1 MMSSKYSRV
10 CAEIDMDAIAE
21 NFRVMHEAIRPETKL
36 VAVIKTDGYGHGAVP
51 IAQMIQPED
60 YIWGFAVATMT
71 EAMILRKN
79 QITKPVLIL
88 GYTFEEDY
96 EDLIRYEIRPVVF
109 KLDMTKKLSQAA
121 IQLKKTLSIHIGLDT
136 GMSRIGFS
144 DTEESIETIREIA
157 SLPGIKIEGMFT
169 HFAKADEL
177 DKTSANRQFE
187 RYMHFAHRLEEAG
200 VVIPLK
206 HVSNSAALMELA
218 DMNLNLV
225 RAGIS
230 IYGIYPSAEV
240 SRDSMKLTPAMSL
253 RSRIVYIKEIETGT
267 QISYGGTFTA
277 THPMKIAT
285 IPVGY
290 GDGYPRMLSNKGCV
304 LIHGKRAKI
313 LGRICMDQFMVD
325 VTDIPEAK
333 ELDEVILVGR
343 QGNEEITVDE
353 LGDLCGR
360 FSYEFICDIGKR
372 VPRIYTKNH
381 EVYLVRDCSGID

>member
-1 MMSSKYSRV
+1 MNSKYSRV
-10 CAEIDMDAIAE
+10 YAEIDMDAIAE
-21 NFRVMHEAIRPETKL
+21 NFRVMHERISPKTKM

-51 IAQMIQPED
+51 IARMIQPED

-109 KLDMTKKLSQAA
+109 KLDMAKELSQAA
-121 IQLKKTLSIHIGLDT
+121 VQLKKTLSIHIGLDT

-144 DTEESIETIREIA
+144 DTEESIKTIREIA
-157 SLPGIKIEGMFT
+157 SLPGIEIEGMFT

-177 DKTSANRQFE
+177 DKAPANRQFE

-200 VVIPLK
+200 VAIPLK

-218 DMNLNLV
+218 DMNLDLV

-230 IYGIYPSAEV
+230 IYGIYPSEEV

-253 RSRIVYIKEIETGT
+253 HSRIVYIKEIETGT

-277 THPMKIAT
+277 PHPMRIAT

-290 GDGYPRMLSNKGCV
+290 GDGYPRMLSNKGFV
-304 LIHGKRAKI
+304 LIHEKRARI

-325 VTDIPEAK
+325 VTDIPEAQ

>member
-1 MMSSKYSRV
+1 MNSKYSRV
-10 CAEIDMDAIAE
+10 YAEIDMDAIAE
-21 NFRVMHEAIRPETKL
+21 NFRVMHERISPKTKM
-36 VAVIKTDGYGHGAVP
+36 VAVIKADGYGHGAVP
-51 IAQMIQPED
+51 IARMIQPED

-109 KLDMTKKLSQAA
+109 KLDMAKELSQAA
-121 IQLKKTLSIHIGLDT
+121 VQLKKTLSIHIGLDT

-144 DTEESIETIREIA
+144 DTEESIKTIREIA
-157 SLPGIKIEGMFT
+157 SLPGIRIEGMFT

-177 DKTSANRQFE
+177 DKAPANRQFE

-200 VVIPLK
+200 ITIPLK

-240 SRDSMKLTPAMSL
+240 SRDSMKLTPAMSIH
-253 RSRIVYIKEIETGT
+253 SRIVYIKEIETGT
-267 QISYGGTFTA
+267 EISYGGTFTA
-277 THPMKIAT
+277 PHPMRIAT

-290 GDGYPRMLSNKGCV
+290 GDGYPRMLSNKGYV

-325 VTDIPEAK
+325 VTDILEAQ
-333 ELDEVILVGR
+333 ELDEVVLVGR

>member
-1 MMSSKYSRV
+1 MNSKYSRV
-10 CAEIDMDAIAE
+10 YAEIDMDAIAE
-21 NFRVMHEAIRPETKL
+21 NFRVMHERISPKTKM

-51 IAQMIQPED
+51 IARMIQPED

-109 KLDMTKKLSQAA
+109 KLDMAKELSQAA
-121 IQLKKTLSIHIGLDT
+121 VQLKKTLSIHIGLDT

-144 DTEESIETIREIA
+144 DTEESIKTICEIA
-157 SLPGIKIEGMFT
+157 SLPGIRIEGMFT

-177 DKTSANRQFE
+177 DKASANRQFE

-200 VVIPLK
+200 VAIPLK

-218 DMNLNLV
+218 DMNLDLV

-230 IYGIYPSAEV
+230 IYGIYPSEEV

-253 RSRIVYIKEIETGT
+253 HSRIVYIKEIETGT

-277 THPMKIAT
+277 PHPMRIAT

-290 GDGYPRMLSNKGCV
+290 GDGYPRMLSNKGFV
-304 LIHGKRAKI
+304 LIREKRARI

-325 VTDIPEAK
+325 VTDIPEAQ
-333 ELDEVILVGR
+333 ERDEVVLVGR

>member
-1 MMSSKYSRV
+1 MNSKYSRV
-10 CAEIDMDAIAE
+10 YAEIDMDAIAE
-21 NFRVMHEAIRPETKL
+21 NFRVMHERISPKTKM

-51 IAQMIQPED
+51 IARMIQPED

-109 KLDMTKKLSQAA
+109 KLDMAKELSQAA
-121 IQLKKTLSIHIGLDT
+121 VQLKKTLSIHIGLDT

-144 DTEESIETIREIA
+144 DTEESIKTIREIA
-157 SLPGIKIEGMFT
+157 SLPGIRIEGMFT

-177 DKTSANRQFE
+177 DKAPANRQFE

-200 VVIPLK
+200 VAIPLK

-218 DMNLNLV
+218 DMNLDLV

-230 IYGIYPSAEV
+230 IYGIYPSEEV

-253 RSRIVYIKEIETGT
+253 HSRIVYIKEIETGT

-277 THPMKIAT
+277 PHPMRIAT

-290 GDGYPRMLSNKGCV
+290 GDGYPRMLSNKGFV
-304 LIHGKRAKI
+304 LIHEKRARI

-325 VTDIPEAK
+325 VTDIPEAQ

-343 QGNEEITVDE
+343 RGNEEITVDE

>member
-1 MMSSKYSRV
+1 MSSKYSRV

-21 NFRVMHEAIRPETKL
+21 NFRVMHERISPKTKM

-51 IAQMIQPED
+51 IARMIQPED

-109 KLDMTKKLSQAA
+109 KLDMAKELSEAA
-121 IQLKKTLSIHIGLDT
+121 VHLKKTLSIHIGLDT

-144 DTEESIETIREIA
+144 DTEESIKTICEIA
-157 SLPGIKIEGMFT
+157 SLPGIRIEGMFT

-177 DKTSANRQFE
+177 DKASANRQFE

-200 VVIPLK
+200 ITIPLK

-218 DMNLNLV
+218 DMNLDLV

-240 SRDSMKLTPAMSL
+240 SRDSMKLTPAMSIH
-253 RSRIVYIKEIETGT
+253 SRIVYIKEIETGT

-277 THPMKIAT
+277 PHPMRIAT

-290 GDGYPRMLSNKGCV
+290 GDGYPRMLSNKGFV
-304 LIHGKRAKI
+304 LIREKRARI

-325 VTDIPEAK
+325 VTDIPQAK

-343 QGNEEITVDE
+343 QGDEEITVDE

>member
-1 MMSSKYSRV
+1 MNSKYSRV
-10 CAEIDMDAIAE
+10 YAEIDMDAIAE
-21 NFRVMHEAIRPETKL
+21 NFRVMHERISPKTKM

-51 IAQMIQPED
+51 IARMIQPED

-109 KLDMTKKLSQAA
+109 KLDMAKELSQAA
-121 IQLKKTLSIHIGLDT
+121 VQLKKTLSIHIGLDT

-144 DTEESIETIREIA
+144 DTEESIKTIREIA
-157 SLPGIKIEGMFT
+157 SLPGIRIEGMFT

-177 DKTSANRQFE
+177 DKAPANRQFE
-187 RYMHFAHRLEEAG
+187 RYMHFAHSLEEAG
-200 VVIPLK
+200 VAIPLK

-218 DMNLNLV
+218 DMNLDLV

-230 IYGIYPSAEV
+230 IYGIYPSEEV

-253 RSRIVYIKEIETGT
+253 HSRIVYIKEIETGT

-277 THPMKIAT
+277 PHPMRIAT

-290 GDGYPRMLSNKGCV
+290 GDGYPRMLSNKGFV
-304 LIHGKRAKI
+304 LIREKRARI

-325 VTDIPEAK
+325 VTDIPEAQ
-333 ELDEVILVGR
+333 ELDEVVLVGR

>member
-1 MMSSKYSRV
+1 MNSKYSRV
-10 CAEIDMDAIAE
+10 YAEIDMDAIAE
-21 NFRVMHEAIRPETKL
+21 NFRVMHERISPKTKM

-51 IAQMIQPED
+51 IARMIQPED

-109 KLDMTKKLSQAA
+109 KLDMAKELSQAA
-121 IQLKKTLSIHIGLDT
+121 VQLKKTLSIHIGLDT

-144 DTEESIETIREIA
+144 DTEESIKTIREIA

-177 DKTSANRQFE
+177 DKAPANRQFE

-200 VVIPLK
+200 VAIPLK

-218 DMNLNLV
+218 DMNLDLV

-253 RSRIVYIKEIETGT
+253 HSRIVYIKEIETGT

-277 THPMKIAT
+277 PHPMRIAT

-290 GDGYPRMLSNKGCV
+290 GDGYPRMLSNKGYV
-304 LIHGKRAKI
+304 LIHEKRARI

-325 VTDIPEAK
+325 VTDIPEAQ

>member
-1 MMSSKYSRV
+1 MNSKYSRV
-10 CAEIDMDAIAE
+10 YAEIDMDAIAE
-21 NFRVMHEAIRPETKL
+21 NFRVMHERISPKTKM

-51 IAQMIQPED
+51 IARMIQPED

-109 KLDMTKKLSQAA
+109 KLDMAKKLSQAA
-121 IQLKKTLSIHIGLDT
+121 VQLKKTLSIHIGLDT

-144 DTEESIETIREIA
+144 DTEESIKTIREIA
-157 SLPGIKIEGMFT
+157 SLPGIRIEGMFT

-177 DKTSANRQFE
+177 DKAPANRQFE

-200 VVIPLK
+200 VAIPLK

-218 DMNLNLV
+218 DMNLDLV

-230 IYGIYPSAEV
+230 IYGIYPSEEV

-253 RSRIVYIKEIETGT
+253 HSRIVYIKEIETGT

-277 THPMKIAT
+277 PHPMRIAT

-290 GDGYPRMLSNKGCV
+290 GDGYPRMLSNKGFV
-304 LIHGKRAKI
+304 LIREKRARI

-325 VTDIPEAK
+325 VTDIPEAQ
-333 ELDEVILVGR
+333 ELDEVVLVGR

>member
-1 MMSSKYSRV
+1 MNSKYSRV
-10 CAEIDMDAIAE
+10 YAEIDMDAIAE
-21 NFRVMHEAIRPETKL
+21 NFRVMHERISPKTKM

-51 IAQMIQPED
+51 IARMIQPED

-109 KLDMTKKLSQAA
+109 KLDMAKELSQAA
-121 IQLKKTLSIHIGLDT
+121 VQLKKTLSIHIGLDT

-144 DTEESIETIREIA
+144 DTEESIKTIREIA
-157 SLPGIKIEGMFT
+157 SLPGIRIEGMFT

-177 DKTSANRQFE
+177 DKAPANRQFE

-200 VVIPLK
+200 VAIPLK

-218 DMNLNLV
+218 DMNLDLV

-230 IYGIYPSAEV
+230 IYGIYPSEEV

-253 RSRIVYIKEIETGT
+253 HSRIVYIKEIETGT

-277 THPMKIAT
+277 PHPMRIAT

-290 GDGYPRMLSNKGCV
+290 GDGYPRMLSNKGFV
-304 LIHGKRAKI
+304 LIREKRARI

-325 VTDIPEAK
+325 VTDIPEAQ

>member
-1 MMSSKYSRV
+1 MSSKYSRV

-21 NFRVMHEAIRPETKL
+21 NFRVMHEAIRPETKM

>member
-1 MMSSKYSRV
+1 MNSKYSRV
-10 CAEIDMDAIAE
+10 YAEIDMDAIAE
-21 NFRVMHEAIRPETKL
+21 NFRVMHERISPKTKM

-51 IAQMIQPED
+51 IARMVQPED

-109 KLDMTKKLSQAA
+109 KLDMAKELSQAA
-121 IQLKKTLSIHIGLDT
+121 VQLKKTLSIHIGLDT

-144 DTEESIETIREIA
+144 DTEESIKTIREIA
-157 SLPGIKIEGMFT
+157 SLPGIRIEGMFT

-177 DKTSANRQFE
+177 DKAPANRQFE

-200 VVIPLK
+200 VAIPLK

-218 DMNLNLV
+218 DMNLDLV

-230 IYGIYPSAEV
+230 IYGIYPSEEV

-253 RSRIVYIKEIETGT
+253 HSRIVYIKEIETGT

-277 THPMKIAT
+277 PHPMRIAT

-290 GDGYPRMLSNKGCV
+290 GDGYPRMLSNKGFV
-304 LIHGKRAKI
+304 LIREKRARI

-325 VTDIPEAK
+325 VTDIPEAQ
-333 ELDEVILVGR
+333 ELDEVVLVGR

>member
-1 MMSSKYSRV
+1 MNSKYSRV
-10 CAEIDMDAIAE
+10 YAEIDMDAIAE
-21 NFRVMHEAIRPETKL
+21 NFRVMHERISPKTKM

-51 IAQMIQPED
+51 IARMIQPED

-109 KLDMTKKLSQAA
+109 KLDMAKELSQAA
-121 IQLKKTLSIHIGLDT
+121 VQLKKTLSIHIGLDT

-144 DTEESIETIREIA
+144 DTEESIKTIREIA

-177 DKTSANRQFE
+177 DKAPANRQFE

-200 VVIPLK
+200 VAISLK

-218 DMNLNLV
+218 DMNLDLV

-253 RSRIVYIKEIETGT
+253 HSRIVYIKEIETGT

-277 THPMKIAT
+277 PHPMRIAT

-290 GDGYPRMLSNKGCV
+290 GDGYPRMLSNKGYV
-304 LIHGKRAKI
+304 LIHEKRARI

-325 VTDIPEAK
+325 VTDIPEAQ

-381 EVYLVRDCSGID
+381 EVYLIRDCSGID

>member
-1 MMSSKYSRV
+1 MNSKYSRV
-10 CAEIDMDAIAE
+10 YAEIDMDAIAE
-21 NFRVMHEAIRPETKL
+21 NFRVMHERISPKTKM

-51 IAQMIQPED
+51 IARMIQPED

-109 KLDMTKKLSQAA
+109 KLDMAKELSQAA
-121 IQLKKTLSIHIGLDT
+121 VQLKKTLSIHIGLDT

-144 DTEESIETIREIA
+144 DTEESIKTIREIA

-177 DKTSANRQFE
+177 DKAPANRQFE

-200 VVIPLK
+200 VAIPLK

-218 DMNLNLV
+218 DMNLDLV

-253 RSRIVYIKEIETGT
+253 HSRIVYIKEIETGT

-277 THPMKIAT
+277 PHPMRIAT

-290 GDGYPRMLSNKGCV
+290 GDGYPRMLSNKGYI
-304 LIHGKRAKI
+304 LIHEKRARI

-325 VTDIPEAK
+325 VTDIPEAQ

>member
-1 MMSSKYSRV
+1 MNSKYSRV
-10 CAEIDMDAIAE
+10 YAEIDMDAIAE
-21 NFRVMHEAIRPETKL
+21 NFRVMHERISPKTKM

-51 IAQMIQPED
+51 IARMIQPED

-109 KLDMTKKLSQAA
+109 KLDMAKELSQAA
-121 IQLKKTLSIHIGLDT
+121 VQLKKTLSIHIGLDT

-144 DTEESIETIREIA
+144 DTEESIKTIREIA
-157 SLPGIKIEGMFT
+157 SLPGIRIEGMFT

-177 DKTSANRQFE
+177 DKASANRQFE

-200 VVIPLK
+200 VAIPLK

-218 DMNLNLV
+218 DMNLDLV

-230 IYGIYPSAEV
+230 IYGIYPSEEV

-253 RSRIVYIKEIETGT
+253 HSRIVYIKEIETGT

-277 THPMKIAT
+277 PHPMRIAT

-290 GDGYPRMLSNKGCV
+290 GDGYPRMLSNKGYV
-304 LIHGKRAKI
+304 LIREKRARI

-325 VTDIPEAK
+325 VTDIPEAQ

>member
-1 MMSSKYSRV
+1 MNSKYSRV
-10 CAEIDMDAIAE
+10 YAEIDMDAIAE
-21 NFRVMHEAIRPETKL
+21 NFRVMHERISPKTKM

-51 IAQMIQPED
+51 IARMIQPED

-109 KLDMTKKLSQAA
+109 KLDMAKELSQAA
-121 IQLKKTLSIHIGLDT
+121 VQLKKTLSIHIGLDT

-144 DTEESIETIREIA
+144 DTEESIKTIREIA
-157 SLPGIKIEGMFT
+157 SLPGIRIEGMFT

-177 DKTSANRQFE
+177 DKAPANRQFE

-200 VVIPLK
+200 VAIPLK

-218 DMNLNLV
+218 DMNLDLV

-230 IYGIYPSAEV
+230 IYGIYPSEEV

-253 RSRIVYIKEIETGT
+253 HSRIVYIKEIETGT

-277 THPMKIAT
+277 PHPMRIAT

-290 GDGYPRMLSNKGCV
+290 GDGYPRMLSNKGYV
-304 LIHGKRAKI
+304 LIHEKRARI

-325 VTDIPEAK
+325 VTDIPEAQ